1 MKRNLMSKGSIA
13 GVQIPCEN
21 RDDGQQ
27 VKLLI
32 QNLASIKGSYILLV
46 EDNLFNKEIA
56 IRLLTNAGFKV
67 DVAENGHKSI
77 EMLDKRAY
85 DIVLM
90 DMQMPVMDGA
100 TATLEIRK
108 DVRFKDLPIVAM
120 TADVMEEDIE
130 KCLEAG
136 MWDHIGKPIDIV
148 ELFGKLLKW
157 VKPRYIEEIQ
167 ETTRMPSIEVE
178 KEEPKLA
185 KQEYLPD
192 IPGLDTR
199 LGLKRVM
206 GNKTFYLDM
215 LKKHIDNQKQ
225 ISAQIRLSLDSGDYV
240 TAERLAHTVK
250 GVSGNIG
257 ASKLQ
262 ELAAALEKAI
272 RDGLPREEIGARFEI
287 FAAVHGKLIASLMEA
302 FPAVVVRK
310 EVGKVDELKSAAV
323 CEKMMELLAN
333 GDSEALDYIETE
345 NDILCYIM
353 GEEYFG
359 AFEYAVKQYDFE
371 KALELMNPQA
381 KRFNEQM

>member
-1 MKRNLMSKGSIA
+1 MSKRSIA

-157 VKPRYIEEIQ
+157 VKPRYI
-167 ETTRMPSIEVE
+167 
-178 KEEPKLA
+178 
-185 KQEYLPD
+185 
-192 IPGLDTR
+192 
-199 LGLKRVM
+199 
-206 GNKTFYLDM
+206 
-215 LKKHIDNQKQ
+215 
-225 ISAQIRLSLDSGDYV
+225 
-240 TAERLAHTVK
+240 
-250 GVSGNIG
+250 
-257 ASKLQ
+257 
-262 ELAAALEKAI
+262 
-272 RDGLPREEIGARFEI
+272 
-287 FAAVHGKLIASLMEA
+287 
-302 FPAVVVRK
+302 
-310 EVGKVDELKSAAV
+310 
-323 CEKMMELLAN
+323 
-333 GDSEALDYIETE
+333 
-345 NDILCYIM
+345 
-353 GEEYFG
+353 
-359 AFEYAVKQYDFE
+359 
-371 KALELMNPQA
+371 
-381 KRFNEQM
+381 

>member
-1 MKRNLMSKGSIA
+1 MSKRSIA

-67 DVAENGHKSI
+67 DVAENGLKSI

-215 LKKHIDNQKQ
+215 LKKHIYNQKQ
-225 ISAQIRLSLDSGDYV
+225 VSAQIRLSLDSGDYV

-310 EVGKVDELKSAAV
+310 EIGKVDELKSAAV
-323 CEKMMELLAN
+323 CEKMMEFLAN
-333 GDSEALDYIETE
+333 GDSEALDYIETK

-353 GEEYFG
+353 GEEDFG

>member
-1 MKRNLMSKGSIA
+1 MSKRSIA

-178 KEEPKLA
+178 KEEQKPA

-215 LKKHIDNQKQ
+215 LKKHIYNQKQ
-225 ISAQIRLSLDSGDYV
+225 VSAQIRLSLDSGDYV

-310 EVGKVDELKSAAV
+310 EIGKVDELKSAAV
-323 CEKMMELLAN
+323 CEKMMEFLAN
-333 GDSEALDYIETE
+333 GDSEALDYIETK

-353 GEEYFG
+353 GEEDFG

-371 KALELMNPQA
+371 KALELMNQQA

>member
-1 MKRNLMSKGSIA
+1 MSKGSIA

-225 ISAQIRLSLDSGDYV
+225 VSAQIRLSLDSGDYV

-310 EVGKVDELKSAAV
+310 EIGKVDELKSAAV

>member
-1 MKRNLMSKGSIA
+1 MSKRSIA

-225 ISAQIRLSLDSGDYV
+225 VSAQIRLSLDSGDYV

-310 EVGKVDELKSAAV
+310 EIGKVDELKSAAV

-333 GDSEALDYIETE
+333 GDSEALDYIETK

-353 GEEYFG
+353 GEEDFG

-371 KALELMNPQA
+371 KALELMNQQA

>member
-1 MKRNLMSKGSIA
+1 MSKGSIA

>member
-225 ISAQIRLSLDSGDYV
+225 VSAQIRLSLDSGDYV

-310 EVGKVDELKSAAV
+310 EIGKVDELKSAAV